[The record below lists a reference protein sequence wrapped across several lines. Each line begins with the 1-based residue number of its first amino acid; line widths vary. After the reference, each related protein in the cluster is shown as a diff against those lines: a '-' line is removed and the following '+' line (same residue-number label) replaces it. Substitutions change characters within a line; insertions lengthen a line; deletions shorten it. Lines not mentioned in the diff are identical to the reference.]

1 MRRVLML
8 VAGLMMATSAAGAQ
22 TLATP
27 ESRWGWDQ
35 SGDRTGLAY
44 ELSVDDQ
51 PYAPLLDVQCDAGGT
66 CSAALTVAMGI
77 GEHTARMRAWREVAG
92 VRRTSAPSGD
102 LAFVYVGPDPSA
114 PGNFRLLT
122 PGVVALGVVRDRYP
136 FAGLD
141 VARVVLDA
149 GPDLYFGALS
159 LSIPGYAV
167 RPGDR
172 VGLVLRRGQ

>member
-1 MRRVLML
+1 MRVLMTVIVML
-8 VAGLMMATSAAGAQ
+8 VASAAGAQ
-22 TLATP
+22 TIATP

-35 SGDRTGLAY
+35 SGDRTGLSY

-51 PYAPLLDVQCDAGGT
+51 PYAPLLGVQCDAGGT
-66 CSAALTVAMGI
+66 CSAALTVAMGM
-77 GEHTARMRAWREVAG
+77 GAHTARMRAWREVAG
-92 VRRTSAPSGD
+92 VRRESAPSGD
-102 LAFVYVGPDPSA
+102 LAFVYMGPDPSS

-136 FAGLD
+136 FVGLD
-141 VARVVLDA
+141 VARVALDA
-149 GPDLYFGALS
+149 GPDLYFGAVS

-172 VGLVLRRGQ
+172 VGLVLQRGR